1 MGVGVWEPE
10 EDRKG
15 EGGVE
20 GQLLER
26 IVACARQVEDTVS
39 PELLEAHA
47 LVGESGVMS
56 LDSTAWAGAELLTT
70 EDVTALIRFFTLVE
84 MQVSGWDSRKRSPVI
99 PLVKV
104 LKARDSFDPALRKWI
119 RASTSN
125 RYLPN
130 GSAL

>member
-1 MGVGVWEPE
+1 MGVGVWQPGD
-10 EDRKG
+10 DRKN
-15 EGGVE
+15 EGSVE

-26 IVACARQVEDTVS
+26 LIACARQVEDTVS

-47 LVGESGVMS
+47 LAGESGVMS
-56 LDSTAWAGAELLTT
+56 LDATAWVDAEQLRT
-70 EDVTALIRFFTLVE
+70 EDIIALIRFFTLVE
-84 MQVSGWDSRKRSPVI
+84 MQVSGWDSGKRSPVI

-104 LKARDSFDPALRKWI
+104 LKGRDSFDRELRQWI